1 MNNPAT
7 VSKMEQMKL
16 YGMLQAFK
24 SCLDAGI
31 DKNYT
36 ADELIAHLI
45 DAEWDDRYNRKLKR
59 SIKTAKF
66 RYQASFE
73 ELDFTLNRNLDKNII
88 LRFSDCAW
96 INKKQSIIITGPTG
110 VGKSYIGSALGHQA
124 CILGFK
130 VRYCNSQKLFQ
141 LLHQSK
147 ADGTYIKI
155 LKNIEKQDALII
167 DDFGLA
173 ILDNQ
178 SRLALLEIIEDRH
191 SRKSTV
197 IISQV
202 PVKNWHEI
210 IGDQTIADAIC
221 DRIIHNSQKIE
232 LKGDSVRKKYKN
244 N

>member
-7 VSKMEQMKL
+7 VSKIEQMKL
-16 YGMLQAFK
+16 YGMMRAFK
-24 SCLDAGI
+24 SALDAGI

-45 DAEWDDRYNRKLKR
+45 DAEWDDRSNRKLIR

-73 ELDFTLNRNLDKNII
+73 ELDFKQNRNLDKNTI
-88 LRFSDCAW
+88 LRFSDCVW
-96 INKKQSIIITGPTG
+96 IDKKQNLIITGPTG
-110 VGKSYIGSALGHQA
+110 VGKSYLASALGHQA
-124 CILGFK
+124 CVLGFK

-141 LLHQSK
+141 LLHQSQ

-155 LKNIEKQDALII
+155 LKNIEKQDVFII

-173 ILDNQ
+173 ILDSK

-202 PVKNWHEI
+202 PIKNWHEI

-221 DRIIHNSQKIE
+221 DRIIHNSQKIDLE
-232 LKGDSVRKKYKN
+232 GDSLRKKYKN